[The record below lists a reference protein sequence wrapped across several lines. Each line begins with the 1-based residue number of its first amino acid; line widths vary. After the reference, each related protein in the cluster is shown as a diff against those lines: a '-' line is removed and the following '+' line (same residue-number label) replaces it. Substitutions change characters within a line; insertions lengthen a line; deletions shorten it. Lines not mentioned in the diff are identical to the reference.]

1 MNTRAAAGPRM
12 TVLPAGILAA
22 TAGGMVWAA
31 ASCWYNG
38 QLDLRSFVG
47 TTLLSAIV
55 GMAIGA
61 LAAPALARWTI
72 RDGALGWGNAAL
84 TGALAPT
91 VPAVIFLLAT
101 VPVRA
106 WIGEELAIR
115 GWIAGIPML
124 ALAGAVA
131 GVAFRSLYGCRPVT
145 Q

>member
-1 MNTRAAAGPRM
+1 MKTRPAAGARM
-12 TVLPAGILAA
+12 NVLPAGIIAA
-22 TAGGMVWAA
+22 TAGGMVWAI
-31 ASCWYNG
+31 ASCWYND
-38 QLDLRSFVG
+38 QLDLRSFVA
-47 TTLLSAIV
+47 TSLLSAIV

-72 RDGALGWGNAAL
+72 RDAALGWANAAL

-91 VPAVIFLLAT
+91 VPGLIFLLAT

-106 WIGEELAIR
+106 WMGEELTIR

-124 ALAGAVA
+124 ALAGAAA
-131 GVAFRSLYGCRPVT
+131 GIVFRSLYGSRSVT